1 MAASAKTITLDSA
14 NIISVWTVVLPR
26 RADFERD
33 HHRETK
39 LMQKI
44 QICIEKLENSTFYHV
59 LLDQVQT
66 PHMLE
71 AFFRVLGSE
80 LKMQMVVYGIGSIES
95 YEPPQLQLSLAI
107 LLKRKFSWIGDIEV
121 LDPILSVTELVCWK
135 PWVVLFY
142 QLMSKVGNKLQS
154 LHRSSCHTV
163 RQSYTIIFFRQIGEQ
178 SHASEFRS
186 STHVNS
192 SRHILAVRKFT
203 CEFAMKTVSDDYFGA
218 FHDSSWHF
226 FSLVA

>member
-1 MAASAKTITLDSA
+1 MAASAKTITLDST
-14 NIISVWTVVLPR
+14 NIISDWTVR
-26 RADFERD
+26 
-33 HHRETK
+33 
-39 LMQKI
+39 
-44 QICIEKLENSTFYHV
+44 LENSTFYHV

-71 AFFRVLGSE
+71 AFFR
-80 LKMQMVVYGIGSIES
+80 
-95 YEPPQLQLSLAI
+95 LSLAI
-107 LLKRKFSWIGDIEV
+107 LLKRKFSWIGDIE
-121 LDPILSVTELVCWK
+121 
-135 PWVVLFY
+135 
-142 QLMSKVGNKLQS
+142 LMSKVGDKLQS
-154 LHRSSCHTV
+154 LHRSSCHT
-163 RQSYTIIFFRQIGEQ
+163 
-178 SHASEFRS
+178 HASEFRS

>member
-1 MAASAKTITLDSA
+1 MAASAKTITLDSS
-14 NIISVWTVVLPR
+14 NIISDWTVVLPCC
-26 RADFERD
+26 ADFEMD

-71 AFFRVLGSE
+71 AFFR
-80 LKMQMVVYGIGSIES
+80 
-95 YEPPQLQLSLAI
+95 LSLAI

-121 LDPILSVTELVCWK
+121 LDPILSVTELECWK

-142 QLMSKVGNKLQS
+142 QLMSKVGDKLQS

-163 RQSYTIIFFRQIGEQ
+163 RQSYTIILYRQNGRTERLNNIVLFGNNFGTYEQ
-178 SHASEFRS
+178 HVSEFRS
-186 STHVNS
+186 STLVDS
-192 SRHILAVRKFT
+192 SRHILAV
-203 CEFAMKTVSDDYFGA
+203 
-218 FHDSSWHF
+218 
-226 FSLVA
+226 